1 MSEPPDATQ
10 PTEPLEN
17 TPPVEPA
24 AQEPEPELEPVDAA
38 EDEVEEA
45 EDDAVEEALTATNR
59 VFGLLTLGIMALL
72 LLCIVL
78 VLIADRRAPAG
89 L

>member
-1 MSEPPDATQ
+1 MTEPPDAAQ
-10 PTEPLEN
+10 SEIPA
-17 TPPVEPA
+17 PA
-24 AQEPEPELEPVDAA
+24 AVPSEEAPPAEATTPELVVDDIA
-38 EDEVEEA
+38 
-45 EDDAVEEALTATNR
+45 EEALAATNR

-72 LLCIVL
+72 LLCVVL